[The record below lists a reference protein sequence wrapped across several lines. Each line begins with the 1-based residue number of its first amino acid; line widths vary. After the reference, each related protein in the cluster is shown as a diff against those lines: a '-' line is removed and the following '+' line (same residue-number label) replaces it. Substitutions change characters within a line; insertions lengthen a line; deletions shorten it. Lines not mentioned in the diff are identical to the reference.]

1 MLSRLPHFYKD
12 LIEMHHLQHHYAN
25 YENGFGVTSR
35 FWDMVFGTQPPPP
48 PPSVAK
54 AA

>member
-1 MLSRLPHFYKD
+1 MPSRLPHFYKD
-12 LIEMHHLQHHYAN
+12 LKMHHLQHHYAN

-48 PPSVAK
+48 SVAK